1 MLISRHELTT
11 SEGLAQQFQF
21 NHRLPYLRWVL
32 PNAPNNRMAAS
43 TAWYMPKAL
52 PNALKPRVPG
62 AQEDDETDPDDEDGI
77 LESCDT
83 VDKFVRAE
91 IDRGVPPERI
101 VVGGFSQGC
110 AVSLVW
116 GLVGKERNN
125 VAGVV
130 PLSGYFPLGN
140 KIGAI
145 RKARGFSETADQA
158 GETKKWFLAHGDRD
172 ALVPTKLFTHQK
184 EELAKWVD
192 FERDV
197 EEHTYENMAHT
208 FVPAELR
215 GMLRWF
221 SKVVPP

>member
-1 MLISRHELTT
+1 
-11 SEGLAQQFQF
+11 
-21 NHRLPYLRWVL
+21 
-32 PNAPNNRMAAS
+32 MAAS

-52 PNALKPRVPG
+52 PNAVKPRVPG
-62 AQEDDETDPDDEDGI
+62 ANEDDEDNPDDEEGI

-83 VDKFVRAE
+83 VDKLVRAE
-91 IDRGVPPERI
+91 IERGVPSDRI

-110 AVSLVW
+110 AVTLIW
-116 GLVGKERNN
+116 GLVGKERDN

-130 PLSGYFPLGN
+130 PLSGYFPLASR
-140 KIGAI
+140 IGAI

-158 GETKKWFLAHGDRD
+158 GEKKKWLLAHGNRD

-192 FERDV
+192 YERDV
-197 EEHTYENMAHT
+197 EDHLIEGMAHT

-215 GMLRWF
+215 AMLRWF